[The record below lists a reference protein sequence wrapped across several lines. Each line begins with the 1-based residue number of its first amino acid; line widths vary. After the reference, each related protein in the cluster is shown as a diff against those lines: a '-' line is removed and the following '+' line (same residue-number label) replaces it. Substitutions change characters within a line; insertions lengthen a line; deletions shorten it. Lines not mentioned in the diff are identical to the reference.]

1 MSEPSI
7 FFSEVNRRQGDF
19 NRRAFLLGGMTGLG
33 LTALGA
39 RLAYLQV
46 VEAQRYQML
55 ASSNQF
61 NFIMVPPPR
70 GRILDRNGVVLASNR
85 PNFRLTVYRDED
97 TDVDQVVGNLSQLVP
112 IDPAKLPRLVKE
124 IKRAPKKAPVPV
136 MEDLSWEQYS
146 RINVRAPELPGVS
159 ADMAEVRVYP
169 YGGAFAHVI
178 GYVAK
183 VNDRDIKKIKDAGQT
198 PDPLLFNPG
207 FRIGRQGVEKAFDLE
222 LRGKAGGKKV
232 EVDAKGRVVAEDPG
246 GDLPPTPGEEIKL
259 TLDVDVQ
266 RRALEVFGEE
276 SGAAVL
282 MDCRTGDILCMAS
295 APSFDANGFVRGLSG
310 PEYRAL
316 AQYERNPLLDK
327 ALSGTY
333 PAGSTFKPTTALAFL
348 AAGIDPKERV
358 VCTGGYH
365 YGNRTFRCW
374 KAGGHGAQDMHDA
387 IKNSCDVYFY
397 HLCNRAGIDL
407 ISETAK
413 KLGFQQIF
421 DIGIPGQKR
430 GLIPSKAW
438 KREAFKKASNPD
450 ARVWHLG
457 ETLSVAIGQGAVT
470 VNALQLAVA
479 TARIANGVKAL
490 EPRLIKSVG
499 GRELPSGAA
508 VPDLPIPK
516 EHLDIVRAGMA
527 AVANDT
533 SGGAFRQSQLGLGD
547 VLMAG
552 KTGTAQSRDY
562 KPGESRKNAGLAWS
576 KKDHN
581 LFIAFAPVDNPR
593 YALSVIV
600 QHGGV
605 SGALAAAPRA
615 REIMRTALLKDP
627 EIRARIEKPLPMPE
641 LDPNAAVEGAEPELP
656 TEGLTPLA
664 PPAQEGISTPAP
676 AAPAAVPKGPGR

>member
-19 NRRAFLLGGMTGLG
+19 NRRAFLLGGITSLG
-33 LTALGA
+33 MAALGA

-70 GRILDRNGVVLASNR
+70 GRVLDRNGVVLASNR
-85 PNFRLTVYRDED
+85 PNFRLTVYRDTD
-97 TDVDQVVGNLSQLVP
+97 TDVEKLVANLAELVP
-112 IDPAKLPRLVKE
+112 IDPAKIPRLIKD

-136 MEDLSWEQYS
+136 MEDLTWEQFT

-183 VNDRDIKKIKDAGQT
+183 VNDKDIEKIKKSGQQ
-198 PDPLLFNPG
+198 PDPLLYNPG

-246 GDLPPTPGEEIKL
+246 GDLPAVPGDEIKL

-316 AQYERNPLLDK
+316 ANYERRPLLDK

-374 KAGGHGAQDMHDA
+374 KPGGHGAQDMHEA

-407 ISETAK
+407 IHDTAN
-413 KLGFQQIF
+413 KLGFQQLF

-430 GLIPSKAW
+430 GLIPNKAW
-438 KREAFKKASNPD
+438 KREANKNKPNPD
-450 ARVWHLG
+450 ARVWQLG
-457 ETLSVAIGQGAVT
+457 ETLSVAIGQGAIT
-470 VNALQLAVA
+470 VNCLQLAVA
-479 TARIANGVKAL
+479 TARIANGRKAL
-490 EPRLIKSVG
+490 NPRLIKSVG
-499 GRELPSGAA
+499 GKELPSGAA
-508 VPDLPIPK
+508 VNDLPIPT

-533 SGGAFRQSQLGLGD
+533 SGGAYRQSQLGLGD

-562 KPGESRKNAGLAWS
+562 KDGESRKNAGLTWS

-593 YALSVIV
+593 YALAVIV

-627 EIRARIEKPLPMPE
+627 EIRARIEKPLPLPE

-656 TEGLTPLA
+656 TEGLVPLVTPPDGASVA
-664 PPAQEGISTPAP
+664 PPPTATASGA
-676 AAPAAVPKGPGR
+676 PGR